1 MEACIFCWC
10 LCSVFILQIQPLFMK
25 AEAKNKLL
33 RSVAGGGVDS
43 LSSLQAFWDKFELM
57 MESHQLMVKEQVSE
71 NEKSR
76 PKNCVKIFFKCIIL

>member
-1 MEACIFCWC
+1 
-10 LCSVFILQIQPLFMK
+10 MK

-76 PKNCVKIFFKCIIL
+76 PKNCVKIFIKCIIL

>member
-1 MEACIFCWC
+1 M
-10 LCSVFILQIQPLFMK
+10 FILQIQPLFMK

-76 PKNCVKIFFKCIIL
+76 PKSCVKSFFKCIPIIL